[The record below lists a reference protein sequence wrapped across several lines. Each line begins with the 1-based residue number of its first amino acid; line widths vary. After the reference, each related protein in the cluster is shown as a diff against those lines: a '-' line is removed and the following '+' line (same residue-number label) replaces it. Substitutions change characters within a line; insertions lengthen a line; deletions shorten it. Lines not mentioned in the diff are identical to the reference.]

1 MKNLKHFSRAI
12 VIAVLLMMNLMA
24 FAQVAVNT
32 DASNPDASAMLDVKS
47 TDKGLLIPRML
58 EVERDAMT
66 SPATGLLIYQTD
78 GTAGFYYYDGT
89 KWGLIGSGAFSI
101 DDLSDGKTAGHNVFL
116 GDGAGEN
123 DDGTTNLNVAV
134 GYRSS
139 YSNTTGGGNTASGYI
154 SLYYNTGSNNTATG
168 NQSLYR
174 NTTGSHNTANGG
186 YALCN
191 NETGSYNTALGY
203 DAGYNDT
210 ASGSV
215 YIGYKAGYYN
225 TRGNRLYIENSDSD
239 TPLIYGEF
247 DNDLIRING
256 DLDITGSLM
265 NFGIDDLSDGKTTGN
280 SVFLG
285 DGAGINDDGTDNKNV
300 AVGDSSLNSNTTGWY
315 NTATG
320 YKSLYT
326 NTRGVANMAG
336 GYKSLL
342 SNISGAW
349 NTANGFK
356 CLYFNTKGNKNTA
369 SGGFA
374 LYNNETGSNNTAL
387 GYFAGYNDTASGSVY
402 IGNKAGYNNT
412 TGNRLYIE
420 NSDSDMPLIYGEFDN
435 DLIRINGDLDITG
448 SLMNFCINDL
458 SDGKTA
464 GHSVFLGDGAG
475 VNDDG
480 TSNQN
485 VAVGDSSLNSNT
497 TGWNNTAL
505 GYAAGYNG
513 TGNGSV
519 YIGYEAGYNNTTG
532 NRLYIEN
539 SDSDTPL
546 IYGEFD
552 NDILTVNG
560 KLGVGTS
567 APDVQLHVV
576 GGSDASLAGGG
587 YLVAGA
593 ITGSNVVIDENEIM
607 ARNNSAIAALHVQRD
622 GGAFNLHYDNDESN
636 QFVVAS
642 SGKTGIGENS
652 PTSKLHINTASG
664 EDGLRIQITGDTK
677 LKVAS
682 NGSVVVGY
690 NATSPTFALQLQNN
704 STDLLG
710 KARAYSWTTYSDGRL
725 KTDQKVLDY
734 GINEVMQLQ
743 PKSYFHHDS
752 ETKEDGTFVM
762 VGSHTT
768 HTFGFIAQEL
778 NQIIPEA
785 VYVPKDETTDLW
797 AIDYEK
803 IIPVLTKA
811 MQEQQLMIE
820 ETRKENESLKEQ
832 VAKLLQRLD
841 KLENSYKNK

>member
-1 MKNLKHFSRAI
+1 MKNLKHFSRALVFTI
-12 VIAVLLMMNLMA
+12 MLIANLMA
-24 FAQVAVNT
+24 SAQVAVNT

-47 TDKGLLIPRML
+47 TDKGLLIPRMT
-58 EVERDAMT
+58 ETERNAIT

-78 GTAGFYYYDGT
+78 GTAGFYYYDGS

-101 DDLSDGKTAGHNVFL
+101 DDLSDGKTAGYSVFF

-123 DDGTTNLNVAV
+123 DDGTDNENVAV
-134 GYRSS
+134 GDSS
-139 YSNTTGGGNTASGYI
+139 LSSNTTGYFNTANGYESLYSNTTGKYNTASGNKSLLFNITGDYNTASGYGSLNSNTTGDKNTASGFE
-154 SLYYNTGSNNTATG
+154 SLYFNTTGGNNTASG
-168 NQSLYR
+168 FVSLFS
-174 NTTGSHNTANGG
+174 NTTGDKNTASGKSTL
-186 YALCN
+186 YN

-203 DAGYNDT
+203 AAGFKDT

-215 YIGYKAGYYN
+215 YLGFKAGYNN
-225 TRGNRLYIENSDSD
+225 TTGNRLYIENSDSD

-265 NFGIDDLSDGKTTGN
+265 NFGI
-280 SVFLG
+280 
-285 DGAGINDDGTDNKNV
+285 
-300 AVGDSSLNSNTTGWY
+300 
-315 NTATG
+315 
-320 YKSLYT
+320 
-326 NTRGVANMAG
+326 
-336 GYKSLL
+336 
-342 SNISGAW
+342 
-349 NTANGFK
+349 
-356 CLYFNTKGNKNTA
+356 
-369 SGGFA
+369 
-374 LYNNETGSNNTAL
+374 
-387 GYFAGYNDTASGSVY
+387 
-402 IGNKAGYNNT
+402 
-412 TGNRLYIE
+412 
-420 NSDSDMPLIYGEFDN
+420 
-435 DLIRINGDLDITG
+435 
-448 SLMNFCINDL
+448 NDL
-458 SDGKTA
+458 SDGKT
-464 GHSVFLGDGAG
+464 GGNSVFLGDGAG

-532 NRLYIEN
+532 ERLYIEN

-576 GGSDASLAGGG
+576 GGTDASLAGGG

-593 ITGSNVVIDENEIM
+593 ITGSNVVMDENEIM
-607 ARNNSAIAALHVQRD
+607 ARNNGAIAALHVQRN
-622 GGAFNLHYDNDESN
+622 GGAFNLHYDYDELN

-652 PTSKLHINTASG
+652 PTAKLHINTTSG
-664 EDGLRIQITGDTK
+664 EDGLRLQITGDTK

-725 KTDQKVLDY
+725 KTNQKVLDY

-797 AIDYEK
+797 SIDYEK

-811 MQEQQLMIE
+811 MQEQQAMIE
-820 ETRKENESLKEQ
+820 ETQKENENLKEQ
-832 VAKLLQRLD
+832 VTKLLQRLD
-841 KLENSYKNK
+841 ELENSYKNK